1 MFINA
6 YQAPNLPVL
15 RKKWEPWLKGLNEN
29 KKNDMAVILENQLR
43 YVNRELLKEGTTST
57 DAGVFQKV
65 ILPVVRR
72 VYPRLISPELVG
84 MQPMTGPNGTAI
96 FLRYYYEQGTPPATS
111 TPTQLLQPQG
121 NDDGRRIRFREY
133 EGAMYLGDSAAGGGT
148 NVLTSDFTAETV
160 MPGGVTWA
168 TWSGSG
174 LYRIKFNISADGAV
188 AAQLGVV
195 VEIQNTA
202 AYDATAPTWSARI
215 ASNHPAYTIGA
226 TAAAGVLSVTT
237 PTVYTHGVGEMI
249 FTVTCNAGGGFPVM
263 TPVDIEVPGATPGG
277 GAAIH
282 ATFTDCIFIDA
293 TSCPL
298 VQVKGLENHAPA
310 SLSVKYETH
319 PITAETYKLQAKW
332 SLEANQDISN
342 LQGES
347 LEELLANLMT
357 QELSN
362 ETDYLIVRD
371 LLSIAGL
378 QLQWNRFPGVV
389 TTTVTGATGN
399 TTMPAYRGSVR
410 EHWETLAFAMND
422 LGNSIHTRILRGPAN
437 FAVCSPDV
445 ATILE
450 SYPEFKTSQ
459 LADIDTNLGITPV
472 GSLQARY
479 KVYKD
484 ARLPKGTML
493 MGYKGSTPQDT
504 GYMFCPYVPATLS
517 AVVVNPATYEQ
528 SRFIMT
534 RFGRT
539 TLLDGQFFYAKL
551 TVTENNF
558 ATSDWTAV

>member
-15 RKKWEPWLKGLNEN
+15 RKKWEPWLKGLSES
-29 KKNDMAVILENQLR
+29 KKSDMAVILENQLR

-72 VYPRLISPELVG
+72 VYPRLVSPELVG

-96 FLRYYYEQGTPPATS
+96 FLRYYYEQGIPPAAS

-121 NDDGRRIRFREY
+121 NDDGRRVRFREY
-133 EGAMYLGDSAAGGGT
+133 EGMMFLQDSVAGTGT
-148 NVLTSDFTAETV
+148 NVLTADFTAATV
-160 MPGGVTWA
+160 MPGGETWA
-168 TWSGSG
+168 TWAGSG
-174 LYRIKFNISADGAV
+174 LFRIKFNISADGV
-188 AAQLGVV
+188 IGAQTNVV
-195 VEIQNTA
+195 VEIQNSA
-202 AYDATAPTWSARI
+202 AYDSTVPTWSARI
-215 ASNHPAYTIGA
+215 ASNHPLYSVG
-226 TAAAGVLSVTT
+226 AAAALGVLSVTT
-237 PTVYTHGVGEMI
+237 PAAYTQAGMI
-249 FTVTCNAGGGFPVM
+249 FTVTSNAGGGAPVM
-263 TPVDIEVPGATPGG
+263 TPVVIDVPGAIPGA

-282 ATFTDCIFIDA
+282 STFTDAIFIDTA
-293 TSCPL
+293 SCPL
-298 VQVKGLENHAPA
+298 VQVRGLENQAPA
-310 SLSVKYETH
+310 SLSVRYETH

-371 LLSIAGL
+371 LLTIAGL

-399 TTMPAYRGSVR
+399 TTMPAYRGSIR
-410 EHWETLAFAMND
+410 EHWESLAFAMND
-422 LGNSIHTRILRGPAN
+422 LANSIHTRILRGPAN

-445 ATILE
+445 STILE

-459 LADIDTNLGITPV
+459 LADIDTNLGIAPV

-517 AVVVNPATYEQ
+517 AVVVNPTTYEQ

-539 TLLDGQFFYAKL
+539 TLLDGNLFYARL

-558 ATSDWTAV
+558 ATSDWIAV